1 MTTKKCIL
9 VVTGAHVAD
18 NTDTPLPTAPKATIW
33 PVSANLG
40 CRNGPR
46 VEVSTYWPQILR
58 LVQICPYFGASPPEK
73 TRHPEL
79 GPAGMGPLKL
89 PSLAAPDSG
98 SALGVL

>member
-58 LVQICPYFGASPPEK
+58 LVQICPYFGASPPE
-73 TRHPEL
+73 L

-98 SALGVL
+98 ALGVL